1 MQKLLKIIFVKPYV
15 EKSILSLVFLL
26 SLLPAAFAE
35 VTIQNDQKYIG
46 DDGSLHIV
54 GEIVNGLEAP
64 LNQVTIHATLLDE
77 NQRIIAEEETSSLV
91 NTIMPGM
98 KGPFDL
104 ILTDGKTSSTK
115 SYLLE
120 IDYEI
125 SHPKGQVI
133 EITESELSRDSLGNL
148 MIKGMV
154 ANQGEITANT
164 VAVIA
169 TLYDSDGNVAAVS
182 RVHPEPDYL
191 KTKDNAFFLITV
203 PDKIQTMGIDKYE
216 LIAESEEFAAVP
228 EFPIGTLVV
237 LVGTLAVYIGITKL
251 SGRFITNLISAINLK

>member
-1 MQKLLKIIFVKPYV
+1 MEKNILGFVIIF
-15 EKSILSLVFLL
+15 SLV
-26 SLLPAAFAE
+26 PVVFAE

-54 GEIVNGLEAP
+54 GEIINDLEAP
-64 LNQVTIHATLLDE
+64 LNQISVQITLLDE
-77 NQRIIAEEETSSLV
+77 NQSTITVKETNSLV

-104 ILTDGKTSSTK
+104 ILTNGEALNTE

-120 IDYEI
+120 LDYEI
-125 SHPKGQVI
+125 SPPKSQVI
-133 EITESELSRDSLGNL
+133 EITESELSRDNLGNL
-148 MIKGMV
+148 MIKGIV
-154 ANQGEITANT
+154 SNQGEITANT

-169 TLYDSDGNVAAVS
+169 TLYDNEGNVAAVS

-191 KTKDNAFFLITV
+191 KTKDNAFFLISI
-203 PDKIQTMGIDKYE
+203 PDKIQTQGIDKYE

-228 EFPIGTLVV
+228 EFPIGTLIV
-237 LVGTLAVYIGITKL
+237 LVGTLSVYIGITKF
-251 SGRFITNLISAINLK
+251 SGRFITNLISATNLK